1 SAVKAGSPEV
11 RAPVY
16 SHHTYDIVPGAE
28 VVVRSPDVLIVE
40 GLNVLQP
47 ARPRHDGTLGLAI
60 SDYFDFSVYV
70 DARSRDIKQW
80 YVSRILQLYHGDLL
94 DEDSYFPRYT
104 QLDADEAVTQA
115 TELWD
120 FINLP
125 IPKQNVQPS
134 RGWADLVLLKSAHH
148 TTRKVQLRKL

>member
-1 SAVKAGSPEV
+1 M
-11 RAPVY
+11 Y

-80 YVSRILQLYHGDLL
+80 YVSRFLKLKHGAFQ
-94 DEDSYFPRYT
+94 DEDSYFHRYS
-104 QLDADEAVTQA
+104 QLDDDEAVTLA
-115 TELWD
+115 TEIWD
-120 FINLP
+120 SINFPNL
-125 IPKQNVQPS
+125 KENVQPS
-134 RGWADLVLLKSAHH
+134 RGRADLVLHKSADH
-148 TTRKVQLRKL
+148 TIRKVQLRKL

>member
-80 YVSRILQLYHGDLL
+80 YVSRCLDPEHGAFPA
-94 DEDSYFPRYT
+94 EQSYLHRST
-104 QLDADEAVTQA
+104 QLADADAVTLA
-115 TELWD
+115 TVIWES
-120 FINLP
+120 INP
-125 IPKQNVQPS
+125 PNRTETVQPS
-134 RGWADLVLLKSAHH
+134 RGRADLVLHKSADH
-148 TTRKVQLRKL
+148 TNRKVPL